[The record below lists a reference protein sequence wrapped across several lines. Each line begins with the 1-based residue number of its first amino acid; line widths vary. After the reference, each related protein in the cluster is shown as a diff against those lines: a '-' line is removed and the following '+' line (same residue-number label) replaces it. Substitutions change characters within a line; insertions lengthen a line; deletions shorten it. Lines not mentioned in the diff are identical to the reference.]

1 MVYCRGLYV
10 NEVIFMGALVLL
22 MVLFGA
28 AEYAYHVRNLRS
40 IPIRIHVNGT
50 RGKSSVTRLIAAG
63 LREGGIRT
71 FAKTT
76 GTLPRMIIHDGTEYP
91 VYRQAKANIIEQV
104 RIIAFASQ
112 NQAQALVIECM
123 AIQPALQSLCE
134 MKLVQSTH
142 GVITNVREDHLDV
155 MGPEERDVA
164 LALLGSTPPGK
175 ELFTCEKD
183 YPDEFESVC
192 RDRGAR
198 LTIVSDAEIEAVTE
212 QDLKDFHYVE
222 HRDNIALALKVCR
235 AVGVP
240 GDVALR
246 GMKKAEPDVGAMND
260 LKLEFFGRR
269 IHFIN
274 GFAANDPES
283 TGMIWRMALDKH
295 PDVQRRIM
303 IINSRIDRPDRSRQI
318 GEALAGWDR
327 ADRYILIG
335 SGSYFL
341 VRYAVKA
348 GLDARVFTNAE
359 DLETEVVF
367 EEVLKHCKKT
377 TLVMG
382 VGNIAGPGL
391 ELLTYFRNRSEEMLV

>member
-1 MVYCRGLYV
+1 MSEIL
-10 NEVIFMGALVLL
+10 FMGALVLL
-22 MVLFGA
+22 MVLFGV
-28 AEYAYHVRNLRS
+28 AEYAYHEKNLRS

-76 GTLPRMIIHDGTEYP
+76 GTIPRMIIHDGTEYP
-91 VYRQAKANIIEQV
+91 VYRQSKPNIIEQV
-104 RIIAFASQ
+104 RIIAFAAR
-112 NQAQALVIECM
+112 NQAAALVIECM
-123 AIQPALQSLCE
+123 AIQPYLQSLCE
-134 MKLVQSTH
+134 MKLVRSTH

-164 LALLGSTPPGK
+164 LALLGTVPAGK
-175 ELFTCEKD
+175 ELYTCEKD
-183 YPDEFESVC
+183 YPDDFESVC
-192 RDRGAR
+192 RDRDTR
-198 LTIVSDAEIEAVTE
+198 LVVVTDAEIESVRDE
-212 QDLKDFHYVE
+212 DLREFRYLE

-240 GDVALR
+240 EEVALQ
-246 GMKKAEPDVGAMND
+246 GMKKAEPDAGAMSD

-269 IHFIN
+269 IHFVN

-283 TGMIWRMALDKH
+283 TGMIWRMALEKH
-295 PDVQRRIM
+295 TDVQRRIL

-318 GEALAGWDR
+318 GEALAGWAH

-348 GLDARVFTNAE
+348 GIDARLFTNAE
-359 DLETEVVF
+359 DLETEVIF
-367 EEVLKHCKKT
+367 EEVLKHCKKS

-382 VGNIAGPGL
+382 IGNIAGPGL
-391 ELLTYFRNRSEEMLV
+391 ELITYFRNRSEVMPV

>member
-1 MVYCRGLYV
+1 MSEIL
-10 NEVIFMGALVLL
+10 IMAALILL

-28 AEYAYHVRNLRS
+28 AEYAYHERNLRS

-63 LREGGIRT
+63 LREGGIMT

-76 GTLPRMIIHDGTEYP
+76 GTLPRMIVHDGTEYP
-91 VYRQAKANIIEQV
+91 VYRQSKPNIIEQV
-104 RIIAFASQ
+104 RIIAFAAR
-112 NQAQALVIECM
+112 NRAEALVIECM
-123 AIQPALQSLCE
+123 AIQPYLQSLCE
-134 MKLVQSTH
+134 RKLVRATH

-164 LALLGSTPPGK
+164 LALLGTTPPGK
-175 ELFTCEKD
+175 ELFTCERD
-183 YPDEFESVC
+183 YPGEFESVC
-192 RDRGAR
+192 RDRGTR
-198 LTIVSDAEIEAVTE
+198 LTVITGEELDAVSDR
-212 QDLKDFHYVE
+212 DLREFRYIE
-222 HRDNIALALKVCR
+222 HRDNVALALKVCG

-240 GDVALR
+240 RDVALR
-246 GMKKAEPDVGAMND
+246 GMKKAEPDAGAMSD
-260 LKLEFFGRR
+260 LKLDFFGRN

-283 TGMIWRMALDKH
+283 TGMIWRMALEKH
-295 PDVQRRIM
+295 ADVQRRIM

-318 GEALAGWDR
+318 GEALAEWPR

-348 GLDARVFTNAE
+348 GIDSRVFTNAE
-359 DLETEVVF
+359 DLETEVIF

-382 VGNIAGPGL
+382 IGNIAGPGL
-391 ELLTYFRNRSEEMLV
+391 ELITYFMNRSEEMLV

>member
-1 MVYCRGLYV
+1 LS
-10 NEVIFMGALVLL
+10 EILFMGALVLL

-28 AEYAYHVRNLRS
+28 AEYAYHEKNIRS

-91 VYRQAKANIIEQV
+91 VYRQSKANIIEQV
-104 RIIAFASQ
+104 RIIAFAAR
-112 NQAQALVIECM
+112 NQAEALVIECM
-123 AIQPALQSLCE
+123 AIQPYLQSLCE
-134 MKLVQSTH
+134 MKLVRSTH

-155 MGPEERDVA
+155 MGPAEHDVA
-164 LALLGSTPPGK
+164 LALLGTTPAGK

-183 YPDEFESVC
+183 YPREFESVC
-192 RDRGAR
+192 RDRGTR
-198 LTIVSDAEIEAVTE
+198 LVVVSDAEIKSVRDE
-212 QDLKDFHYVE
+212 DLRDFRYVE
-222 HRDNIALALKVCR
+222 HRDNIALALKVC
-235 AVGVP
+235 AAIGVP
-240 GDVALR
+240 GEVALR
-246 GMKKAEPDVGAMND
+246 GMKKGEPDAGAMSD
-260 LKLEFFGRR
+260 LKLDFFGRH

-283 TGMIWRMALDKH
+283 TGMIWRMALEKH
-295 PDVQRRIM
+295 ADVQRRIM

-318 GEALAGWDR
+318 GEALAGWAR

-341 VRYAVKA
+341 VRYAVRA
-348 GLDARVFTNAE
+348 GIDARLFTNAE
-359 DLETEVVF
+359 DLETEIIF
-367 EEVLKHCKKT
+367 EEVLKHCRKT

-391 ELLTYFRNRSEEMLV
+391 ELITYFRNRSEEMLS

>member
-1 MVYCRGLYV
+1 V
-10 NEVIFMGALVLL
+10 NEILFMGALFLL

-28 AEYAYHVRNLRS
+28 AEYAYHEKNLRS

-76 GTLPRMIIHDGTEYP
+76 GTLPRMIIHDGSEYP
-91 VYRQAKANIIEQV
+91 VYRQSKPNIIEQV
-104 RIIAFASQ
+104 RIVAFAAR
-112 NQAQALVIECM
+112 NRAEALVIECM
-123 AIQPALQSLCE
+123 ALQPYLQSLCE
-134 MKLVQSTH
+134 MKLVRSTH
-142 GVITNVREDHLDV
+142 GVITNVREDHLDM
-155 MGPEERDVA
+155 MGPGERDVA
-164 LALLGSTPPGK
+164 LALLGTTPPGR
-175 ELFTCEKD
+175 ELFTCERD
-183 YPDEFESVC
+183 YSLEFETVC

-198 LTIVSDAEIEAVTE
+198 LVVVSDEEIQSVSDG
-212 QDLKDFHYVE
+212 DLREFRYVE
-222 HRDNIALALKVCR
+222 HRDNVALALKVCR

-240 GDVALR
+240 DDVALR
-246 GMKKAEPDVGAMND
+246 GMKKAEPDAGAMSD
-260 LKLEFFGRR
+260 LKLDFFGRR

-283 TGMIWRMALDKH
+283 TGMIWRMVLKKH

-318 GEALAGWDR
+318 GEALALWER

-348 GLDARVFTNAE
+348 GIDARLFTNAE
-359 DLETEVVF
+359 DLDTEVIF
-367 EEVLKHCKKT
+367 EEVLKHCGKS

-382 VGNIAGPGL
+382 IGNIAGPGL
-391 ELLTYFRNRSEEMLV
+391 ELITYFRNRSEETPV

>member
-1 MVYCRGLYV
+1 MNDIML
-10 NEVIFMGALVLL
+10 MAALVVL
-22 MVLFGA
+22 MLLFGA
-28 AEYAYHVRNLRS
+28 AEYVYHVKNLRS

-91 VYRQAKANIIEQV
+91 VHRQSKANIIEQV
-104 RIIAFASQ
+104 RIIAFAAR
-112 NQAQALVIECM
+112 NRAEALVIECM
-123 AIQPALQSLCE
+123 AIQPYLQSLCE
-134 MKLVQSTH
+134 LKLVQSTH

-155 MGPEERDVA
+155 MGPGERDVA
-164 LALLGSTPPGK
+164 LALLGTTPPGR

-183 YPDEFESVC
+183 YLHDFESIC
-192 RDRGAR
+192 RERGTR
-198 LTIVSDAEIEAVTE
+198 LNVVSEAEIAALGEE
-212 QDLKDFHYVE
+212 DLRDFRYVE

-235 AVGVP
+235 AIGVSD
-240 GDVALR
+240 DVALR
-246 GMKKAEPDVGAMND
+246 GMKKAEPDTGAMSD
-260 LKLEFFGRR
+260 LKLDFFGRQ

-283 TGMIWRMALDKH
+283 TGMIWRMALEKH

-318 GEALAGWDR
+318 GEGLAQWPR

-341 VRYAVKA
+341 VRYAVRA
-348 GLDARVFTNAE
+348 GIDARLFTNAE
-359 DLETEVVF
+359 DLETEVIF
-367 EEVLKHCKKT
+367 EEVLKHCKKST
-377 TLVMG
+377 MVMG

-391 ELLTYFRNRSEEMLV
+391 ELITYFRNRSEEMPV

>member
-1 MVYCRGLYV
+1 MSEILF
-10 NEVIFMGALVLL
+10 IGALFLL

-28 AEYAYHVRNLRS
+28 AEYAYHEKNLRS

-91 VYRQAKANIIEQV
+91 VYRQSKPNIIEQV
-104 RIIAFASQ
+104 RIIAFAAR
-112 NQAQALVIECM
+112 NRAEALVIECM
-123 AIQPALQSLCE
+123 AIQPYLQSLCE
-134 MKLVQSTH
+134 LKLVRSTH
-142 GVITNVREDHLDV
+142 GVITNVREDHLDM
-155 MGPEERDVA
+155 MGPGERDVA
-164 LALLGSTPPGK
+164 LALLGTTPAGR

-183 YPDEFESVC
+183 YPHEFEKVC

-198 LTIVSDAEIEAVTE
+198 LVVVSDAEIGSVSDG
-212 QDLKDFHYVE
+212 DLREFRYVE
-222 HRDNIALALKVCR
+222 HRDNVALALRVCR

-240 GDVALR
+240 EEVALR
-246 GMKKAEPDVGAMND
+246 GMKKTEPDTGAMSD
-260 LKLEFFGRR
+260 MKLDFFGRR

-283 TGMIWRMALDKH
+283 TGMIWRMSLEKH
-295 PDVQRRIM
+295 PDVQRRVM
-303 IINSRIDRPDRSRQI
+303 IINCRIDRPDRSRQI
-318 GEALAGWDR
+318 GEALARWER

-341 VRYAVKA
+341 VRYAVRA
-348 GLDARVFTNAE
+348 GIDARLFTNAE

-367 EEVLKHCKKT
+367 EEVLKYCKKS

-391 ELLTYFRNRSEEMLV
+391 ELITYFRNRSEEIPA